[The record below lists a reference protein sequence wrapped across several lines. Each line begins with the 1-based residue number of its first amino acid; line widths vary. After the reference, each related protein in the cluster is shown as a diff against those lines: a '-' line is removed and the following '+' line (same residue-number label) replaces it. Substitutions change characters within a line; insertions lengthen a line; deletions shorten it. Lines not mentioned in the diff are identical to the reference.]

1 MAPVLS
7 STTCCRS
14 SIRPGSRPLS
24 SYGWRPWSC
33 CPTCWCM
40 AFCSGVGAAVSRSA
54 SDGSLPWSFSS
65 MMVRG
70 AEYFLGYT
78 APCLLFQRT
87 KQGDFHMQNRM
98 MITGAGSGLGREI
111 ALRWAREGWRL
122 ALADVNEAGLAES
135 LELVRAA
142 GGDGFTQRCDVRD
155 YSQLTALAQSCEEKF
170 GGIDVIVNNAGVA
183 SGGFF
188 DELSLEDWDWQIAIN
203 LMGVVKG
210 CKAFLPLLEKSIGKI
225 VNIASMAALMQG
237 PAMSNYNVA
246 KAGVV
251 ALSESLLIELKQQ
264 EIGVHVVCPSFFQ
277 TNLLDSFRGP
287 TPAMKAQVGKLLE
300 SSPISAADIADY
312 IYAEMAKGEF
322 MILPHEQGRMAWA
335 LKQKNPQLLYDE
347 MISMADRMRAKGK
360 QA

>member
-1 MAPVLS
+1 
-7 STTCCRS
+7 
-14 SIRPGSRPLS
+14 
-24 SYGWRPWSC
+24 
-33 CPTCWCM
+33 
-40 AFCSGVGAAVSRSA
+40 
-54 SDGSLPWSFSS
+54 
-65 MMVRG
+65 
-70 AEYFLGYT
+70 
-78 APCLLFQRT
+78 
-87 KQGDFHMQNRM
+87 MQNRM

-111 ALRWAREGWRL
+111 ALRWARDGWRL

-135 LELVRAA
+135 LKLVREA

-188 DELSLEDWDWQIAIN
+188 GELSLEDWDWQIAIN

-210 CKAFLPLLEKSIGKI
+210 CKAFLPLLERSKGKI

-251 ALSESLLIELKQQ
+251 ALSESLLVELALV
-264 EIGVHVVCPSFFQ
+264 EVGVHVVCPSFFQ

-287 TPAMKAQVGKLLE
+287 SPEMKHQVGKLLE

-312 IYAEMAKGEF
+312 IHAEVAKCSF
-322 MILPHEQGRMAWA
+322 LILPHEQARMAWRI
-335 LKQKNPQLLYDE
+335 KQQNPQAIYDE
-347 MISMADRMRAKGK
+347 MTAMAGKMQAKRQR

>member
-1 MAPVLS
+1 
-7 STTCCRS
+7 
-14 SIRPGSRPLS
+14 
-24 SYGWRPWSC
+24 
-33 CPTCWCM
+33 
-40 AFCSGVGAAVSRSA
+40 
-54 SDGSLPWSFSS
+54 
-65 MMVRG
+65 
-70 AEYFLGYT
+70 
-78 APCLLFQRT
+78 
-87 KQGDFHMQNRM
+87 MQNRM

-111 ALRWAREGWRL
+111 ALRWARDGWRL

-135 LELVRAA
+135 LKLVREA

-188 DELSLEDWDWQIAIN
+188 GELSLEDWDWQIAIN

-210 CKAFLPLLEKSIGKI
+210 CKAFLPLLERSKGKI

-251 ALSESLLIELKQQ
+251 AFSESLLVELALV
-264 EIGVHVVCPSFFQ
+264 EVGVHVVCPSFFQ

-287 TPAMKAQVGKLLE
+287 SPEMKHQVGKLLE

-312 IYAEMAKGEF
+312 IHAEVAKGSF
-322 MILPHEQGRMAWA
+322 LILPHEQARMAWRI
-335 LKQKNPQLLYDE
+335 KQQNPQAIYDE
-347 MISMADRMRAKGK
+347 MTAMAGKMQAKRQR

>member
-1 MAPVLS
+1 
-7 STTCCRS
+7 
-14 SIRPGSRPLS
+14 
-24 SYGWRPWSC
+24 
-33 CPTCWCM
+33 
-40 AFCSGVGAAVSRSA
+40 
-54 SDGSLPWSFSS
+54 
-65 MMVRG
+65 
-70 AEYFLGYT
+70 
-78 APCLLFQRT
+78 
-87 KQGDFHMQNRM
+87 MQNRM

-122 ALADVNEAGLAES
+122 ALADINEPGLAET
-135 LELVRAA
+135 LQMVRDT
-142 GGDGFTQRCDVRD
+142 GGDGFALRCDVRD
-155 YSQLTALAQSCEEKF
+155 YSQLTALAQACEDRF
-170 GGIDVIVNNAGVA
+170 GGVDVIVNNAGVA

-210 CKAFLPLLEKSIGKI
+210 CKAFLPLLERSKGRI

-251 ALSESLLIELKQQ
+251 ALSESLLVELRAQ
-264 EIGVHVVCPSFFQ
+264 EVAVHVVCPSFFQ

-300 SSPISAADIADY
+300 SSPINAAQIADY
-312 IYAEMAKGEF
+312 IYQEIAKGAF

-335 LKQKNPQLLYDE
+335 LKQENPQAVYEE
-347 MISMADRMRAKGK
+347 MVGMAQRMRAKAG
-360 QA
+360 QG